1 MNDTVDIKY
10 VGQYVPLK
18 KYIIK
23 ISPELVRDGNVCPSA
38 QRAIWEAMSEIPEF
52 DSFELPENLWET
64 IPCGDR
70 VFLLY
75 WKVDMKMI

>member
-10 VGQYVPLK
+10 VGQYVPLR

-38 QRAIWEAMSEIPEF
+38 QGAIGEAMSEIPEF
-52 DSFELPENLWET
+52 DSFELPDNLWET